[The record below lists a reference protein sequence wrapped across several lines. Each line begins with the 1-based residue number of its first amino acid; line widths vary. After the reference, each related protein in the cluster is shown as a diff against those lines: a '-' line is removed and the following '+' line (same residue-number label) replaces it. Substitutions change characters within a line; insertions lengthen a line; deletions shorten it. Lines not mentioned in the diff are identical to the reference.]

1 MERAAAGL
9 GSTTLHI
16 SLRLDGLSRCPSR
29 PRSPGEGSGVK
40 DFKQDLRT
48 LVEPSC
54 AETLENPG
62 RGHQERQDHAH
73 LVGLL
78 GNGVEDVNTS
88 GVNTGHVVEG
98 QGYRPVVSE
107 RNDGLNQRIAILR
120 SNESTEREGPRLE
133 ELDPHA
139 KDYPCG

>member
-1 MERAAAGL
+1 M
-9 GSTTLHI
+9 
-16 SLRLDGLSRCPSR
+16 
-29 PRSPGEGSGVK
+29 
-40 DFKQDLRT
+40 
-48 LVEPSC
+48 
-54 AETLENPG
+54 
-62 RGHQERQDHAH
+62 
-73 LVGLL
+73 VGLL

-107 RNDGLNQRIAILR
+107 RDDGLNKRVAILR
-120 SNESTEREGPRLE
+120 SNEATEREGPRLE